1 MSNSCVGFRA
11 RWGDPGKGRGG
22 RSPWRAGS
30 GRCHWV
36 RSEGPASLCVERSAS
51 GYIFRHRSDIWRRK
65 PLCPSRH
72 ASQNGH
78 YRDAARANAPVAHSL
93 RRDRQ
98 PLSSV
103 PIRRADPRDDLGQ
116 PFRHGAPED
125 LGVHRS
131 VAGVCGDVPSGDD
144 PATLFERDDAKELT
158 EPFIA
163 LEQRSEPEDRD
174 RRPVVGVGSRGE
186 LGASLGDDVVDPA
199 FDARELLVEN
209 VLRGPRVGGWW
220 SRASPHRPAVR
231 CGRLLLLRRGHS
243 GTAERR
249 MSGWTSSS
257 STTTSTGNPRSSVAS
272 ATKTANP
279 NGSALWSN
287 VTRRSMSEP
296 WRSVP

>member
-1 MSNSCVGFRA
+1 
-11 RWGDPGKGRGG
+11 
-22 RSPWRAGS
+22 
-30 GRCHWV
+30 
-36 RSEGPASLCVERSAS
+36 
-51 GYIFRHRSDIWRRK
+51 
-65 PLCPSRH
+65 
-72 ASQNGH
+72 
-78 YRDAARANAPVAHSL
+78 
-93 RRDRQ
+93 
-98 PLSSV
+98 
-103 PIRRADPRDDLGQ
+103 
-116 PFRHGAPED
+116 FRHGAPED

-131 VAGVCGDVPSGDD
+131 VAAVCGDVPSGDD

-174 RRPVVGVGSRGE
+174 RRPVVGVGSLGE

-209 VLRGPRVGGWW
+209 IVRGRHVRGRR

-231 CGRLLLLRRGHS
+231 CDRLLLLPRRSHS

-287 VTRRSMSEP
+287 VTRRSMSEL
-296 WRSVP
+296 WRSVPRATEPNTRISLIPCFRPSEIRGSRCVANASDGR